1 MNEGITAKAEELG
14 RLIGQTDE
22 YKALKRARE
31 RVSEDR
37 EVTTAANRLAELER
51 EVGMALQRGQE
62 PGEEVREEYERMATS
77 LQASPT
83 YQGLVAAQSNLEKIL
98 GKVDESIAK
107 GMEAGS
113 QSRIILS

>member
-1 MNEGITAKAEELG
+1 MNDNIAEKAEELG

-31 RVSEDR
+31 RVADDR
-37 EVTTAANRLAELER
+37 EMTTTANRLSELER
-51 EVGMALQRGQE
+51 DVGMAIQRGEE
-62 PGEEVREEYERMATS
+62 PAEEVREEYERLASS
-77 LQASPT
+77 LQSSPA

-98 GKVDESIAK
+98 GRVDERIAK